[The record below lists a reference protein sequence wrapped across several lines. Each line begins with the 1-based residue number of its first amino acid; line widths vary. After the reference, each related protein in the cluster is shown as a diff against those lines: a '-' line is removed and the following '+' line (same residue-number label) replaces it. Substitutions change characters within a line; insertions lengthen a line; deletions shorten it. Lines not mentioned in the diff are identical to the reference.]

1 MGTGRVA
8 GSGQTIWKTCTMRIH
23 PTALLVLVVTLLPAT
38 ACSGDDTP
46 DELFDATAQPV
57 LIEVPSVVGKT
68 VQFAAGV
75 LSTIGSSAVVERI
88 EGLDGIPE
96 TVVEQVPAAGT
107 LVTLGSPVVIRVPGV
122 EVEAS
127 GLSLDSVTDGLD
139 EADDNEAPVSTTA
152 PPSTTAPSST
162 TVAPTTTVSSTTMT
176 AGESVSSTTTLA
188 QPPSTTLAT
197 ATVATTTIAGFA
209 VPASAILTA
218 TFVWGENSDRV
229 RLLQEV
235 LGATVDGIYGS
246 GTRAVHLMELS
257 VRALSVAGVPAPP
270 APTTTT
276 TTTAA
281 PATTTTTAA
290 PATTTTAAPATT
302 TTTAPVTTTTI
313 YNRSLG
319 LITTGNSYSASL
331 NVGERDAWMF
341 KGVAGGELIVRL
353 TSSDLDVYLRVYDPA
368 GALIG
373 DNDNTAGTNS
383 YLKLVLCT
391 AGTYTITADGT
402 KKTTVSTSTTDY
414 TVSLEGGATTTTAS
428 LAAYFASTT
437 CN

>member
-1 MGTGRVA
+1 
-8 GSGQTIWKTCTMRIH
+8 MRIY
-23 PTALLVLVVTLLPAT
+23 PTALLVLVVTLLPVA
-38 ACSGDDTP
+38 ACSEDDTP

-96 TVVEQVPAAGT
+96 TVVEQLPAAGT
-107 LVTLGSPVVIRVPGV
+107 LVTLGSPVVIRVPGA

-127 GLSLDSVTDGLD
+127 GSSVDPVTDGLD

-152 PPSTTAPSST
+152 SSSTSAPPST

-176 AGESVSSTTTLA
+176 AGESVSSTTTLH
-188 QPPSTTLAT
+188 QPPSTTSAT
-197 ATVATTTIAGFA
+197 ATAATTTMAAFA

-229 RLLQEV
+229 RLLQQV

-246 GTRAVHLMELS
+246 GTRAVHLTELS

-270 APTTTT
+270 VAS
-276 TTTAA
+276 
-281 PATTTTTAA
+281 TTTTAA

-331 NVGERDAWMF
+331 NVGERDAWLF
-341 KGVAGGELIVRL
+341 KGVAAGELIVRL

-414 TVSLEGGATTTTAS
+414 TVSLEGGAATTTAS

>member
-1 MGTGRVA
+1 
-8 GSGQTIWKTCTMRIH
+8 MRIH
-23 PTALLVLVVTLLPAT
+23 PTALLVLVVTLLPVT
-38 ACSGDDTP
+38 GCSGDDTP

-57 LIEVPSVVGKT
+57 LVEVPSVVGKT

-176 AGESVSSTTTLA
+176 AGESVSSTTTLT
-188 QPPSTTLAT
+188 QPPSTTSAMAT
-197 ATVATTTIAGFA
+197 AATTTIAGFA
-209 VPASAILTA
+209 VPVSTILTA

-229 RLLQEV
+229 RLLQQV
-235 LGATVDGIYGS
+235 LGATVDGIYGL
-246 GTRAVHLMELS
+246 GTRAVHLTELS

-270 APTTTT
+270 VAITTTTTT
-276 TTTAA
+276 TTTA
-281 PATTTTTAA
+281 PATTTTTTTTTAA

-302 TTTAPVTTTTI
+302 TTTATPVTTTTI

-319 LITTGNSYSASL
+319 LITTANSYTASM
-331 NVGERDAWMF
+331 NVGERDAWLF

-353 TSSDLDVYLRVYDPA
+353 TSSDLDVHLRVYDPV

-391 AGTYTITADGT
+391 TGTYTITAGGT
-402 KKTTVSTSTTDY
+402 KKTTISTSTTDY
-414 TVSLEGGATTTTAS
+414 TVSLEGGAATTTAS

>member
-1 MGTGRVA
+1 M
-8 GSGQTIWKTCTMRIH
+8 
-23 PTALLVLVVTLLPAT
+23 ALLVLVVTLLPVT

-46 DELFDATAQPV
+46 EELFDATAQPV
-57 LIEVPSVVGKT
+57 LVEVPSVVGKT

-127 GLSLDSVTDGLD
+127 GSGVDSVTDGLD
-139 EADDNEAPVSTTA
+139 EADDNEAPVDTTA
-152 PPSTTAPSST
+152 APSTTASPST
-162 TVAPTTTVSSTTMT
+162 TVAPATTMT
-176 AGESVSSTTTLA
+176 AGESVSSTTTAGESVSSTTTLT
-188 QPPSTTLAT
+188 QTPSTTLGTAT
-197 ATVATTTIAGFA
+197 AVTTTIAGFA

-218 TFVWGENSDRV
+218 TFGWGEISDRV
-229 RLLQEV
+229 RLLQQV
-235 LGATVDGIYGS
+235 LGATVDGIYGL
-246 GTRAVHLMELS
+246 GTRAVHLTELS

-270 APTTTT
+270 VAITTTTTT
-276 TTTAA
+276 TTTA
-281 PATTTTTAA
+281 PATTTTTTTAA

-302 TTTAPVTTTTI
+302 TTTATPVTTTTI

-319 LITTGNSYSASL
+319 LITTANSYSASL

-341 KGVAGGELIVRL
+341 KGVGGGELIVRL
-353 TSSDLDVYLRVYDPA
+353 TSSDLDVHLRVYDPA

-391 AGTYTITADGT
+391 TGTYTITADGT

-414 TVSLEGGATTTTAS
+414 TVSLEGGAATTTAS
-428 LAAYFASTT
+428 LDAYFASTT

>member
-1 MGTGRVA
+1 
-8 GSGQTIWKTCTMRIH
+8 MRIY

-38 ACSGDDTP
+38 ACSEDDTP

-57 LIEVPSVVGKT
+57 LVEVPSVVGKT

-127 GLSLDSVTDGLD
+127 GSSVGSVADGLD

-152 PPSTTAPSST
+152 PSSTTAPPST

-176 AGESVSSTTTLA
+176 AGESVSSTTTLH
-188 QPPSTTLAT
+188 QPPSTTSAT
-197 ATVATTTIAGFA
+197 ATAATTTMAAFA

-229 RLLQEV
+229 RLVQQV
-235 LGATVDGIYGS
+235 LGATVDGIYGP
-246 GTRAVHLMELS
+246 GTRAVHLTELS

-270 APTTTT
+270 VATT

-281 PATTTTTAA
+281 PATTSTTATTTTTPTTAA

-331 NVGERDAWMF
+331 NVGERDAWLF

-353 TSSDLDVYLRVYDPA
+353 TSSDLDVHLRVYDPA

-414 TVSLEGGATTTTAS
+414 TVSLEGGAATTTAS

>member
-88 EGLDGIPE
+88 DGLDGIPE

-127 GLSLDSVTDGLD
+127 GSSVDSVADGLD

-152 PPSTTAPSST
+152 SSSTTTPPSTT
-162 TVAPTTTVSSTTMT
+162 VVPTTTVSSTTMT
-176 AGESVSSTTTLA
+176 AGESVLSTTTLN
-188 QPPSTTLAT
+188 QPPSTTSAT
-197 ATVATTTIAGFA
+197 ATAATTTMAAFA

-229 RLLQEV
+229 RLLQQV
-235 LGATVDGIYGS
+235 LGATVDGIYGP
-246 GTRAVHLMELS
+246 GTRAVHLTELS

-270 APTTTT
+270 VATTTT

-281 PATTTTTAA
+281 PA
-290 PATTTTAAPATT
+290 TTTAAPATT

>member
-1 MGTGRVA
+1 
-8 GSGQTIWKTCTMRIH
+8 MRIY
-23 PTALLVLVVTLLPAT
+23 PTALLVLVVTLLLAT
-38 ACSGDDTP
+38 ACSEDDTP

-88 EGLDGIPE
+88 DGLDGIPE

-127 GLSLDSVTDGLD
+127 GSSVDSVADGLD
-139 EADDNEAPVSTTA
+139 EADDNEAPVSTTTSS
-152 PPSTTAPSST
+152 STTAPPSA

-176 AGESVSSTTTLA
+176 AGESVLSTTTLN
-188 QPPSTTLAT
+188 QPPSTTSAT
-197 ATVATTTIAGFA
+197 ATAATTTMAAFA

-229 RLLQEV
+229 RLLQQV
-235 LGATVDGIYGS
+235 LGATVDGIYGP
-246 GTRAVHLMELS
+246 GTRAVHLTELS

-270 APTTTT
+270 VATT

-281 PATTTTTAA
+281 PATTTTTTAVPATTTTTTTTTAA
-290 PATTTTAAPATT
+290 PVTTTTAAPATT

-331 NVGERDAWMF
+331 NVGERDAWLF

-414 TVSLEGGATTTTAS
+414 TVSLEGGAATTTAS

>member
-1 MGTGRVA
+1 
-8 GSGQTIWKTCTMRIH
+8 MRIY
-23 PTALLVLVVTLLPAT
+23 PTALLVLVVTLLPVA
-38 ACSGDDTP
+38 ACSEDDTP

-96 TVVEQVPAAGT
+96 TVVEQLPAAGT
-107 LVTLGSPVVIRVPGV
+107 LVTLGSPVVIRVPGA

-127 GLSLDSVTDGLD
+127 GSSVDPVTDGLD

-152 PPSTTAPSST
+152 SSSTSAPPST

-176 AGESVSSTTTLA
+176 AGESVSSTTTLT
-188 QPPSTTLAT
+188 QPPSTTLPT
-197 ATVATTTIAGFA
+197 AMAATTTMASFA

-218 TFVWGENSDRV
+218 TFVWGENSDRD
-229 RLLQEV
+229 RLLQQV
-235 LGATVDGIYGS
+235 LGATVDGIYGP
-246 GTRAVHLMELS
+246 GTRAVHLTELS

-270 APTTTT
+270 VA

-281 PATTTTTAA
+281 PATTSTTATAA

-331 NVGERDAWMF
+331 NVGERDAWLF

-353 TSSDLDVYLRVYDPA
+353 TSSDLDVHLRVYDPA

-414 TVSLEGGATTTTAS
+414 TVSLEGGAATTTAS

>member
-46 DELFDATAQPV
+46 DELLDATAQPV

-88 EGLDGIPE
+88 DGLDGIPE

-127 GLSLDSVTDGLD
+127 GSSVDSVVDGLD

-152 PPSTTAPSST
+152 SSSTTTPPSTT
-162 TVAPTTTVSSTTMT
+162 VVPTTTVSSTTMT
-176 AGESVSSTTTLA
+176 AGESVLSTTTLN
-188 QPPSTTLAT
+188 QPPSTTSAT
-197 ATVATTTIAGFA
+197 ATAATTTMAAFA

-229 RLLQEV
+229 RLLQQV
-235 LGATVDGIYGS
+235 LGATVDGIYGP
-246 GTRAVHLMELS
+246 GTRAVHLTELS

-270 APTTTT
+270 VATTTT

-281 PATTTTTAA
+281 PA
-290 PATTTTAAPATT
+290 TTTAAPATT